1 MVLQRRETVLKKLLL
16 LTIVIAL
23 ALALDGALTYD
34 LFDFRVDTFS
44 KLLAVALILGILVM
58 IAWADASKKHD
69 KENNSR

>member
-1 MVLQRRETVLKKLLL
+1 MKKLLL

-44 KLLAVALILGILVM
+44 KLLAVVLIVGILVM
-58 IAWADASKKHD
+58 IGWADASKKHD
-69 KENNSR
+69 KENNSG